1 MRKFIIKW
9 LRWTFCLM
17 MIFSL
22 VYGCAPSQYKPYVP
36 PKVEFEQ
43 TEKYVLDLSA
53 LQKPDKPNYVALDK
67 DFKPV
72 TADNPGETKFLAFT
86 RDEFKKIMAL
96 SASYNA
102 QRELLTDHEDLV
114 NVYISEINAL
124 KELVAL
130 REQIIL
136 QYIELYAMSENAYR
150 QERYEHKWDNAE
162 NKIVQVLMMAG
173 IVLLM
178 L

>member
-1 MRKFIIKW
+1 LGGTIA
-9 LRWTFCLM
+9 
-17 MIFSL
+17 
-22 VYGCAPSQYKPYVP
+22 CAPKEYKPFIP
-36 PKVEFEQ
+36 PKVEFEK

-53 LQKPDKPNYVALDK
+53 LQKPDKPNYVALGP
-67 DFKPV
+67 DFKPI
-72 TADNPGETKFLAFT
+72 TAENPGEAKYLAFT

-96 SASYNA
+96 SAGYNS
-102 QRELLTDHEDLV
+102 QQVLLKDHEALV
-114 NVYISEINAL
+114 NTYIAEINAL

-130 REQIIL
+130 REQIIE
-136 QYIELYAMSENAYR
+136 QYIQLYAMSENAYR

-173 IVLLM
+173 LVLLM